1 MHIWLAY
8 KVRVTMVQD
17 AIVDQPDKSNREEI
31 DMRVVLRS
39 QNINLI
45 ISASCAD
52 FTFNSF
58 DTEIKCSCFSVG
70 SLPIRPYHDQGQ
82 SSPP

>member
-8 KVRVTMVQD
+8 KVRVTMVRD
-17 AIVDQPDKSNREEI
+17 AIVDQPDKNNREEI
-31 DMRVVLRS
+31 DTRVVLRS

-52 FTFNSF
+52 FN
-58 DTEIKCSCFSVG
+58 I
-70 SLPIRPYHDQGQ
+70 Q
-82 SSPP
+82 